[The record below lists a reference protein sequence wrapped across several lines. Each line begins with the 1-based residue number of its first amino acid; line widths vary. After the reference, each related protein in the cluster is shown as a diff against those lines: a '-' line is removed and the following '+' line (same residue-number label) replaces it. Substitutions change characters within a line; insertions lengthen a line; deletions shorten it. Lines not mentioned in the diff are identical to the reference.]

1 MLNNLK
7 NLLRLNSTQSEF
19 EVMIREIRN
28 TSKKAAAKAPVKK
41 ESAKPPVKKAPV
53 KKATVKKSK

>member
-19 EVMIREIRN
+19 EVMIEEIR
-28 TSKKAAAKAPVKK
+28 KAPKRAAVKKAPVEK
-41 ESAKPPVKKAPV
+41 APVKKAPV